1 MLRPESDSSPFPW
14 DAATESIIPTL
25 TIPKLLSDIQSRTVR
40 NISYIGAAQL
50 FVLVLTLFMVAVLT
64 RLLTPEDFGIVS
76 VGMIFMA
83 LFTAVQDFGIAPAVI
98 QRDSRV
104 EESISVGLALRWI
117 IAGILMVMLVL
128 VSPLLADFYGNEA
141 IAPVLI
147 VMSANLFIQPFAFA
161 SYVMLNR
168 DLRFS
173 CMAIGNMAQ
182 YAVTAVAA
190 ISLALAGFS
199 YWSIVLGSLTGS
211 VCYVAVLNHYGR
223 VLRGPRIDMKL
234 MKELM
239 GFGSHLLITGLMAY
253 VIFNIDQMVVGK
265 VLGVVALGVYFV
277 AVKFGR
283 TLGEQISG
291 TANRVLFPTM
301 ARMKDSIERL
311 KVGYVQ
317 SLRMIAIVAVPLSVG
332 MAALA
337 PLFVPVVLGE
347 GFEDAALPI
356 AILSFQGLLNALIPP
371 AANVL
376 VAIGQPKYMSIQAS
390 VQAALMVVLVYP
402 VALHFDIEGICYL
415 TTLLSLGVF
424 IYFLVVF
431 SRIFKAG
438 FVEISKPIAPAL
450 AGGLVTFVALS
461 AGVTYL
467 PETLL
472 SLVAASLI
480 GAALYL
486 VCLHI
491 ASRGRD
497 IRDFLGLLRG
507 SFTRGPSG
515 G

>member
-1 MLRPESDSSPFPW
+1 M
-14 DAATESIIPTL
+14 
-25 TIPKLLSDIQSRTVR
+25 SDIQSRTVR
-40 NISYIGAAQL
+40 NISYIGAAQMI
-50 FVLVLTLFMVAVLT
+50 VLVFTLVMIAVLT

-76 VGMIFMA
+76 IGLIFMA
-83 LFTAVQDFGIAPAVI
+83 LFTAIQDFGIAPAII
-98 QRDSRV
+98 QRDTRV

-117 IAGILMVMLVL
+117 IAGILVAMLVL
-128 VSPLLADFYGNEA
+128 VSPMLADFYGNRA

-168 DLRFS
+168 TLRFS
-173 CMAIGNMAQ
+173 CMAIGIMAQ
-182 YAVTAVAA
+182 YAVMAVVA

-211 VCYVAVLNHYGR
+211 VCYVVVLNHYGR
-223 VLRGPRIDMKL
+223 VLRMPRIDVKL
-234 MKELM
+234 MKELL
-239 GFGSHLLITGLMAY
+239 GFGSHLLIVGLMAY
-253 VIFNIDQMVVGK
+253 VIFNVDQMVVGK
-265 VLGVVALGVYFV
+265 VLGVVALGIYFV

-291 TANRVLFPTM
+291 TVNRVLFPTM
-301 ARMKDSIERL
+301 ARMKDLGERL
-311 KVGYVQ
+311 KIGYVQ
-317 SLRMIAIVAVPLSVG
+317 SLRMIAIVAVPLSLG

-337 PLFVPVVLGE
+337 PLFVKVVLGE
-347 GFEDAALPI
+347 DFNDAALPI

-376 VAIGQPKYMSIQAS
+376 IAIGKPKYMSVQAS
-390 VQAALMVVLVYP
+390 VQAAIMVALVYP
-402 VALHFDIEGICYL
+402 VALHFNIEGVCYL

-424 IYFLVVF
+424 IYFLAVF
-431 SRIFKAG
+431 SRVFKAG

-450 AGGLVTFVALS
+450 VGGLVTFVALS
-461 AGVTYL
+461 VGVTYL
-467 PETLL
+467 PETIL

-480 GAALYL
+480 GAAVYL

-507 SFTRGPSG
+507 SFSG
-515 G
+515 GQNGG

>member
-1 MLRPESDSSPFPW
+1 MLRPESFSSTFPSE
-14 DAATESIIPTL
+14 AATESIIPNL
-25 TIPKLLSDIQSRTVR
+25 TIPKPLSDIQSRTVR

-50 FVLVLTLFMVAVLT
+50 IVLALTLFMVAVLT

-76 VGMIFMA
+76 IGMIFMA
-83 LFTAVQDFGIAPAVI
+83 LFSTVQDFGIAPAVI

-104 EESISVGLALRWI
+104 EESISVGLTLRLI
-117 IAGILMVMLVL
+117 IAGILVATLVF
-128 VSPLLADFYGNEA
+128 VSPSLADFYGNKA

-147 VMSANLFIQPFAFA
+147 VMSANLFIQPLAFP

-168 DLRFS
+168 TLRFS
-173 CMAIGNMAQ
+173 CMAIGSMAQ
-182 YAVTAVAA
+182 YAVTAVVA

-199 YWSIVLGSLTGS
+199 YWSIVLGSLAGS
-211 VCYVAVLNHYGR
+211 VCYVAVVNHYGR
-223 VLRGPRIDMKL
+223 VLRGPRIDVKL
-234 MKELM
+234 MKELL
-239 GFGSHLLITGLMAY
+239 GFGSHLLIVGLMVY
-253 VIFNIDQMVVGK
+253 VIFNVDQMVVGK
-265 VLGVVALGVYFV
+265 VFGTVVLGIYFV

-291 TANRVLFPTM
+291 TANKVLFPTM
-301 ARMKDSIERL
+301 ARMKDELERL

-317 SLRMIAIVAVPLSVG
+317 SLRMIAIVAVPLTMG

-337 PLFVPVVLGE
+337 PLFVGVVLGKDFRE
-347 GFEDAALPI
+347 AALPI

-376 VAIGQPKYMSIQAS
+376 IATGRPKYMSSQS
-390 VQAALMVVLVYP
+390 TVQAALMVVLIYP
-402 VALHFDIEGICYL
+402 VALHFNIEGVCYL

-438 FVEISKPIAPAL
+438 FVEISKPIVPAL
-450 AGGLVTFVALS
+450 VSGLVTLVALS
-461 AGVTYL
+461 VGATYL

-472 SLVAASLI
+472 SLVEASLI

-497 IRDFLGLLRG
+497 VRDFLGLVRQ
-507 SFTRGPSG
+507 SFVRGPNG